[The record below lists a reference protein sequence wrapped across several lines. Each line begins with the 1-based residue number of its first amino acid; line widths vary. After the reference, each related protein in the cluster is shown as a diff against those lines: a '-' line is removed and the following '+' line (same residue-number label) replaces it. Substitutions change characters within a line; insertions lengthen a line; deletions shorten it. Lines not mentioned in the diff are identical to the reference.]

1 MVKRCL
7 AICCCLLL
15 AITGVWSQDIEK
27 LKSEREKSLKE
38 IAMAEEL
45 LQQTRTNRES
55 QLQNLKLINRNVTQR
70 ERVIRGI
77 NNEIRQLNTMIRQNE
92 TTRIELENEIAR
104 LKEEYSRIIYR
115 TFLNR
120 NSYHRAQ
127 FIFAASDFN
136 QALKR
141 LKYLEE
147 YGKFRKQQ
155 GELILQR
162 TLELKE
168 VIAQLESNKG
178 QKNSLL
184 TAENRE
190 VGKMYGERKQKDALV
205 KNLQSRE
212 RQLKKELDDK
222 RLAYKRLESEI
233 ARIIAAATG
242 SEFAS
247 SGMRMTPEMKILSNE
262 FSQNEGGLPWPVE
275 RGVITLSYGVQD
287 HPVLRNVKIDNKGIE
302 ILTEP
307 AAPVRAIFNG
317 TVAGVLTLP
326 GGNRAVLI
334 QHGEYFSVYQNLSDI
349 AVKEGDQVKVKQ
361 VIGKSYKPASVA
373 NSEIHFEIW
382 KSANPLPV
390 TLDPEK
396 WLSK

>member
-1 MVKRCL
+1 MVRK
-7 AICCCLLL
+7 IIWVSCCLFL
-15 AITGVWSQDIEK
+15 AITGVGAQDLER

-38 IAMAEEL
+38 IAVAEEL

-77 NNEIRQLNTMIRQNE
+77 NNEIRQLNSQIRQNE
-92 TTRIELENEIAR
+92 TTRRELENEIAR
-104 LKEEYSRIIYR
+104 LKEEYSKIIYR
-115 TFLNR
+115 TYLNR
-120 NSYHRAQ
+120 NAYHRAQ

-136 QALKR
+136 QAVKR
-141 LKYLEE
+141 MKYLEE
-147 YGKFRKQQ
+147 YGKYRKQQ
-155 GELILQR
+155 GELIMER
-162 TLELKE
+162 TEELKE
-168 VIAQLESNKG
+168 VIARLETDKG

-184 TAENRE
+184 STESRE
-190 VGKMYGERKQKDALV
+190 VSKMYTERKQKDALV

-233 ARIIAAATG
+233 AKIIAAATG
-242 SEFAS
+242 TEFAS

-307 AAPVRAIFNG
+307 SSSVRAIFNG

-334 QHGEYFSVYQNLSDI
+334 QHGEYFSVYQNLTDI
-349 AVKEGDQVKVKQ
+349 VVKEGDPVKVKQ
-361 VIGKSYKPASVA
+361 VIGKSYKPANTA